1 MVVDELQIRGLA
13 MMLMIVL
20 IVMLVF
26 MRGQKR
32 AIWYFALALV
42 AVGLGYLA
50 TTNAPREF
58 AGIFFD
64 APDQAVE
71 QTTQSAPAATPAR

>member
-1 MVVDELQIRGLA
+1 MDELQIRGLA
-13 MMLMIVL
+13 MMLAVAL

-26 MRGQKR
+26 LRGQKR

-58 AGIFFD
+58 AGLVFD
-64 APDQAVE
+64 APDQSVE
-71 QTTQSAPAATPAR
+71 ETAKPAPGTAPAQ